1 MILKALVGL
10 LVITNSFFYFGRD
23 GVKNFLTDSRQQAIT
38 PLVKGAKNVKI
49 ADASFKQ
56 EVFFGMPGFY
66 NLKDHLNYLG
76 VQLNKKDKVVM
87 VPSPELG
94 LGGEIKITRA
104 NKIKLIDGRETRD
117 VYTWST
123 TTEDFLQENNIV
135 LDKTDKILP
144 SLLSAVSD
152 GDSIKITRIG
162 IKEKKETEPIEF
174 AEKVEIDEQK
184 DICSID
190 VIKDGSKGILTKFFR
205 VTYENGEETS
215 RIKTKEEVTKKS
227 VDKIIV
233 KGGKIE
239 PLGQG
244 KATWYNWRLGEAAH
258 NTLPKGTMVKVI
270 NLANNKSTIV
280 KITDRGI
287 HRSEVVIDLDARS
300 FKQIGAL
307 WQGILQV
314 RLEKACN

>member
-1 MILKALVGL
+1 MILKAFVGL
-10 LVITNSFFYFGRD
+10 MIIANLFFYFGRD
-23 GVKNFLTDSRQQAIT
+23 SVKDFLADSRQQAIT
-38 PLVKGAKNVKI
+38 PLVKGAKDVKI
-49 ADASFKQ
+49 ANASFEQ
-56 EVFFGMPGFY
+56 EVFYGMPGFY
-66 NLKDHLNYLG
+66 TLKDQLNYLG
-76 VQLNKKDKVVM
+76 VQLNKKDKVIM

-94 LGGEIKITRA
+94 LGGEVKITRA

-144 SLLSAVSD
+144 SLLSKISN

-162 IKEKKETEPIEF
+162 IKEEKVTEDFEF
-174 AEKVEIDEQK
+174 SEKVEIDKQK
-184 DICSID
+184 DVCSVD

-215 RIKTKEEVTKKS
+215 RIKTKEEVTKKPI
-227 VDKIIV
+227 DRLIV
-233 KGGKIE
+233 KGGKVE

-244 KATWYNWRLGEAAH
+244 KATWYNWRPGEAAH

-287 HRSEVVIDLDARS
+287 HRSEVIIDLDARS
-300 FKQIGAL
+300 FKAIGAL